1 MAKEI
6 FIKQNTDEWMAW
18 RHDGITATD
27 ASAIWGTSPWKSVL
41 DIYADKI
48 APAKKEC
55 GGSAAME
62 WGHRIEP
69 LLIEKFC
76 DVHGIPMGDTKPG
89 ILYETGEGGWMK
101 ASLDCEAVMGGERII
116 IECKTGHS
124 DDEWFDKNGKPSV
137 PSFYLSQ
144 VMWQMLVSGIRH
156 TFFSVLICGSEW
168 LDREVVY
175 DEKMADELFKK
186 CSVLRGNVQSRTVP
200 PADGR
205 HDKTDLKTAAALYA
219 SDTPEDSIEL
229 EDVSMADEY
238 HELKLK
244 ADEADAKL
252 DACKLKIL
260 QTLGK
265 HKTLTYEGKKF
276 AGIVTRAGS
285 VTVDTARLKEE
296 YPDLYE
302 KLRIQGKSSS
312 YITVRDCKV

>member
-1 MAKEI
+1 
-6 FIKQNTDEWMAW
+6 
-18 RHDGITATD
+18 
-27 ASAIWGTSPWKSVL
+27 
-41 DIYADKI
+41 
-48 APAKKEC
+48 
-55 GGSAAME
+55 
-62 WGHRIEP
+62 
-69 LLIEKFC
+69 
-76 DVHGIPMGDTKPG
+76 
-89 ILYETGEGGWMK
+89 
-101 ASLDCEAVMGGERII
+101 
-116 IECKTGHS
+116 
-124 DDEWFDKNGKPSV
+124 
-137 PSFYLSQ
+137 
-144 VMWQMLVSGIRH
+144 MLVSGIRH
-156 TFFSVLICGSEW
+156 TFFSVLIGGSEW

-186 CSVLRGNVQSRTVP
+186 CSVLWGNVQSRTVP

-276 AGIVTRAGS
+276 VGLVTRAGS

-302 KLRIQGKSSS
+302 KLLIQGKSSS